1 MGRNIPEREMKSLI
15 ALSGGVCAFPRC
27 EKRLVTPGTDSD
39 PGVFLGEMAHIVAD
53 SRQGPRGDS
62 PLTDEERERHG
73 NLLLLCGDHHK
84 TIDSQ
89 PLTYSVSVLRA
100 IKADHEGRIRRAT
113 APDDPAPSIEMKRE
127 VIHGT
132 LLPLSH
138 LPQAVFSAPC
148 PFTDRQEDEV
158 KRRIAYPADR
168 SVLTRFL
175 IRDGRLHTFHDLRDT
190 KGPFSGVIDLRDMR
204 RTRSTEFWADAEGH
218 RRFVTLLNRAMYKY
232 TAILGVR
239 YDPAHRRFYFP
250 AEGAGGERVVSYR
263 PLNMSIS
270 ERKVAWEPK
279 RRSTGEGKGFWW
291 HLAADL
297 RFHRMADDQWCLSI
311 RPERHLTSDGV
322 NPLPPERVGKRVTSL
337 KARMFNDKY
346 LGEVNF
352 WRDFL
357 SSGSPRFVLDFGSQ
371 SAVVSCEFL
380 SFDVAW
386 PGIPG
391 DDLPFKNQSYEED
404 LFSLAGLESVVRGE
418 ALDWGD
424 DEDEYD
430 DDLE

>member
-1 MGRNIPEREMKSLI
+1 MARSLGRF
-15 ALSGGVCAFPRC
+15 CAFPDC
-27 EKRLVTPGTDSD
+27 GKRLVEPGNAFD
-39 PGVFLGEMAHIVAD
+39 PAAFLGQMAHIVAE
-53 SRQGPRGDS
+53 SRLGPRGDS
-62 PLTDEERERHG
+62 PLSEKDRDHNT

-100 IKADHEGRIRRAT
+100 IKSDHEDRIRNAT
-113 APDDPAPSIEMKRE
+113 SPDTPQQAIELKRE

-132 LLPLSH
+132 LLPLTH

-148 PFTDRQEDEV
+148 EFTDRQEDEV
-158 KRRIAYPADR
+158 KRRIRYPDDR
-168 SVLTRFL
+168 SILVRFL
-175 IRDGRLHTFHDLRDT
+175 IREGKLYSFHDLRVPN
-190 KGPFSGVIDLRDMR
+190 GPFSQVIDLRAVER
-204 RTRSTEFWADAEGH
+204 CRSGKFWQDAEGH

-232 TAILGVR
+232 TATLGIR
-239 YDPAHRRFYFP
+239 YDPSHWRYYFP
-250 AEGAGGERVVSYR
+250 AEAAGKERVVPYR
-263 PLNMSIS
+263 PLNMASG

-297 RFHRMADDQWCLSI
+297 RFHRMSDDQWCLSI
-311 RPERHLTSDGV
+311 RPERHLTSDGLT
-322 NPLPPERVGKRVTSL
+322 PLPPERVGRRVTSL

-346 LGEVNF
+346 LSEVNF

-357 SSGSPRFVLDFGSQ
+357 ANGSPRFVLDFGSQ
-371 SAVVSCEFL
+371 TAVVSTEFIN
-380 SFDVAW
+380 FNVAW

-404 LFSLAGLESVVRGE
+404 LFSLAGLDSVVRGE
-418 ALDWGD
+418 DLEWGD
-424 DEDEYD
+424 DEDD
-430 DDLE
+430 DHDADTD

>member
-1 MGRNIPEREMKSLI
+1 MSRNIPDKEMKALI
-15 ALSGGVCAFPRC
+15 ALSGGVCAFPGC
-27 EKRLVTPGTDSD
+27 DKRLVVLGN
-39 PGVFLGEMAHIVAD
+39 GHAAAFLGEMAHIVAD

-62 PLTDEERERHG
+62 PMSDEERDQHT

-100 IKADHEGRIRRAT
+100 IKTDHEGRIRQAT
-113 APDDPAPSIEMKRE
+113 SPDTPRPPIELKQE

-132 LLPLSH
+132 LLPLTH

-148 PFTDRQEDEV
+148 VYTDQQEYEV
-158 KRRIAYPADR
+158 KRRIRYPDDR
-168 SVLTRFL
+168 SVLVRFV
-175 IRDGRLHTFHDLRDT
+175 IREGRLYTFHDLRHPS
-190 KGPFSGVIDLRDMR
+190 GPFADVIDPRAAER
-204 RTRSTEFWADAEGH
+204 CRSKEFWRDAEGH

-232 TAILGVR
+232 TATLGVR
-239 YDPAHRRFYFP
+239 YDPTHWRYYFP
-250 AEGAGGERVVSYR
+250 VEKARLERVVRYR
-263 PLNMSIS
+263 PLNMASS

-297 RFHRMADDQWCLSI
+297 RFHQMAEDQWCLSI
-311 RPERHLTSDGV
+311 RPERHLTSDGLT
-322 NPLPPERVGKRVTSL
+322 PLPPERIGRRVTSL

-357 SSGSPRFVLDFGSQ
+357 SNGSPRFVLDFGNQ
-371 SAVVSCEFL
+371 SAVVSSEFL
-380 SFDVAW
+380 NFDVAW

-391 DDLPFKNQSYEED
+391 DDLPFRNQSYEED
-404 LFSLAGLESVVRGE
+404 LFTLAGLRSVVRGE
-418 ALDWGD
+418 DPDWED
-424 DEDEYD
+424 DEDDYD
-430 DDLE
+430 TDSD